1 MKMAEAN
8 RQITAGLEV
17 RLVNLN
23 ADAGAG
29 MGIFQRLHER
39 PSAATFTDEIRA
51 AALANHGHAGRA
63 FLARLVQ
70 DRAADPVGLRAAL
83 EALRAAFLRE
93 HLPGGA
99 TGQVISVANRFAF
112 YAAAGELARDYGVL
126 PWPEGE
132 AMRAAGACLAVW
144 LDERGGK
151 GPAEIGAAM
160 AQVRAFFEI
169 HGESRVTTVS
179 SPTPYEESKALDEP
193 RTINRAGFRRRVPDG
208 TDEWEFL
215 VLPEAWK
222 NEVCKALN
230 AKATADLLIERELMR
245 CSDYPRHRSDLVMI
259 TGEGRRRVY
268 RVSGRI
274 LEGGDGE

>member
-1 MKMAEAN
+1 
-8 RQITAGLEV
+8 
-17 RLVNLN
+17 VNLN

-70 DRAADPVGLRAAL
+70 DRAADPVGLRGAL

-93 HLPGGA
+93 HLPGDA

-132 AMRAAGACLAVW
+132 AMRAAGACLKVW
-144 LDERGGK
+144 LDERGGT
-151 GPAEIGAAM
+151 GPAEIAAAM
-160 AQVRAFFEI
+160 AQVQAFFEV
-169 HGESRVTTVS
+169 HGESRFTKVS
-179 SPTPYEESKALDEP
+179 SAGPNEESTALEEP
-193 RTINRAGFRRRVPDG
+193 RTINRAGFRRQVPDSSG
-208 TDEWEFL
+208 EWEYL
-215 VLPEAWK
+215 ILPQMWK
-222 NEVCKALN
+222 AEICKGLD
-230 AKATADLLIERELMR
+230 AKK
-245 CSDYPRHRSDLVMI
+245 RS
-259 TGEGRRRVY
+259 TC
-268 RVSGRI
+268 
-274 LEGGDGE
+274 